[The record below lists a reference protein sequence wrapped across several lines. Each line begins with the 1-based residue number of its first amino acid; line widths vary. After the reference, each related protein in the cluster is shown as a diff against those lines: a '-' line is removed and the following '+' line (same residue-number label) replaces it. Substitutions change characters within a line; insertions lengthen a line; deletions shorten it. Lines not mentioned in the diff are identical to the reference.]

1 MLLDFHHMGACLRNM
16 LLGFVGL
23 VTAFL
28 LLPVVFIVLLSFG
41 SSRWLAFPPPG
52 WTLKWYEALL
62 ADPSW
67 LDAALTS
74 ACIAAMTAVLAVII
88 GLLASFALVRGTFR
102 GRELLRGALLTPM
115 VLPVVVFA
123 IAIYAFF
130 LKLGL
135 GGTTIGFVFAHT
147 VLALPFAI
155 IPIATALEGFDKSI
169 EDAAIICGASP
180 LEARLRVTLPSIKIG
195 IFSAAIF
202 SFLASWDEVVVAI
215 FMASPTLQTLPVKIW
230 SSLRQDLS
238 PVIAAASS
246 LLVLLTLL
254 LMIVTAL
261 LRWRFSK

>member
-1 MLLDFHHMGACLRNM
+1 MLLDYDRMGGLRLA
-16 LLGFVGL
+16 LLGFTAL
-23 VTAFL
+23 VAGFL

-52 WTLKWYEALL
+52 WTLKWYQELF
-62 ADPSW
+62 ADPAW

-74 ACIAAMTAVLAVII
+74 ARIATMTAILAVAI
-88 GLLASFALVRGTFR
+88 GLLASFALVRERFA
-102 GRELLRGALLTPM
+102 GREILRGLLLTPM

-130 LKLGL
+130 LRLGL
-135 GGTTIGFVFAHT
+135 GGTTTGFVIAHT

-155 IPIATALEGFDKSI
+155 IPIAAALEGFDKSI
-169 EDAAIICGASP
+169 EDAAIVCGASP
-180 LEARLRVTLPSIKIG
+180 LEARLRITLPSIRIG

-215 FMASPTLQTLPVKIW
+215 FMASPSLQTLPVKIW
-230 SSLRQDLS
+230 SSLRSDLS

-246 LLVLLTLL
+246 LLVGLTLA
-254 LMIVTAL
+254 LMVVTAL
-261 LRWRFSK
+261 LQRKFRT

>member
-1 MLLDFHHMGACLRNM
+1 MLLDYDRMGWLKIA
-16 LLGFVGL
+16 LLGFTAL
-23 VTAFL
+23 VAGFL

-52 WTLKWYEALL
+52 WTLKWYRQLF
-62 ADPSW
+62 ADSAW

-74 ACIAAMTAVLAVII
+74 ARIATMTAILSVVI
-88 GLLASFALVRGTFR
+88 GLLASFALVRGNFR
-102 GRELLRGALLTPM
+102 GREILRGLLLTPM

-130 LKLGL
+130 LRLGL
-135 GGTTIGFVFAHT
+135 GGTSIGFVIAHT

-169 EDAAIICGASP
+169 EDAAIVCGASP
-180 LEARLRVTLPSIKIG
+180 LEARLRITLPSIRIG

-215 FMASPTLQTLPVKIW
+215 FMASPSLQTLPVKIW
-230 SSLRQDLS
+230 GSLRSDLS

-246 LLVLLTLL
+246 LLVGLTLA
-254 LMIVTAL
+254 LMVVTAL
-261 LRWRFSK
+261 LQRKVRT

>member
-1 MLLDFHHMGACLRNM
+1 MLLDYDRLGWLKGA
-16 LLGFVGL
+16 LLAFTACVA
-23 VTAFL
+23 AFL

-52 WTLKWYEALL
+52 WTLKWYQELF

-67 LDAALTS
+67 LEAALTS
-74 ACIAAMTAVLAVII
+74 ARIATLTVLLAVVI
-88 GLLASFALVRGTFR
+88 GLLASFALVRGNFR
-102 GRELLRGALLTPM
+102 GREILRGLLLTPM

-130 LKLGL
+130 LRLGL
-135 GGTTIGFVFAHT
+135 GGTTVGFVIAHT

-180 LEARLRVTLPSIKIG
+180 LEAKLRITLPSIRIG
-195 IFSAAIF
+195 IVSAAIF

-230 SSLRQDLS
+230 GSLRSDLT

-246 LLVLLTLL
+246 LLVGLTLA
-254 LMIVTAL
+254 LMVVTAL
-261 LRWRFSK
+261 LRRRLQT

>member
-1 MLLDFHHMGACLRNM
+1 MLLDYDRLGWLKIA
-16 LLGFVGL
+16 LLGFTTL
-23 VTAFL
+23 VAAFL

-52 WTLKWYEALL
+52 WTLKWYEELF

-67 LDAALTS
+67 IEAALTS
-74 ACIAAMTAVLAVII
+74 ARIATMTAILAVAI
-88 GLLASFALVRGTFR
+88 GLLASFALVRGDFR
-102 GRELLRGALLTPM
+102 GREILRGLLLTPM

-123 IAIYAFF
+123 IAIYALF
-130 LKLGL
+130 LRLGL
-135 GGTTIGFVFAHT
+135 GGTTAGFILAHT

-169 EDAAIICGASP
+169 EDAAIVCGASP
-180 LEARLRVTLPSIKIG
+180 LQAKLRITLPSIRIG

-202 SFLASWDEVVVAI
+202 SFLSSWDEVVVAI

-230 SSLRQDLS
+230 GSLRSDLT

-246 LLVLLTLL
+246 LLVALTVA
-254 LMIVTAL
+254 LMVVTAL
-261 LRWRFSK
+261 LRRKLQT

>member
-1 MLLDFHHMGACLRNM
+1 MLLDYDRMGWLKIA
-16 LLGFVGL
+16 LLGVTAL
-23 VTAFL
+23 VAAFL

-52 WTLKWYEALL
+52 WTLKWYQELF

-67 LDAALTS
+67 LEAALTS
-74 ACIAAMTAVLAVII
+74 ARIATMTAILAVVI
-88 GLLASFALVRGTFR
+88 GLLASFALVRGQFR
-102 GRELLRGALLTPM
+102 GREILRGLLLTPM

-130 LKLGL
+130 LRLGL
-135 GGTTIGFVFAHT
+135 GGTTIGFVIAHT

-169 EDAAIICGASP
+169 EDAAIVCGASP
-180 LEARLRVTLPSIKIG
+180 LEAKLRITLPSIRIG

-202 SFLASWDEVVVAI
+202 AFLASWDVVVVAI

-230 SSLRQDLS
+230 GSLRSDLS
-238 PVIAAASS
+238 PVIAAAAS
-246 LLVLLTLL
+246 LLVGLTLA
-254 LMIVTAL
+254 LMVVTAL
-261 LRWRFSK
+261 LRRKFQT

>member
-1 MLLDFHHMGACLRNM
+1 MLLDYDRLGWLRAA
-16 LLGFVGL
+16 LLGFTGL
-23 VTAFL
+23 VAAFL

-52 WTLKWYEALL
+52 WTLKWYEELF
-62 ADPSW
+62 ADPAW
-67 LDAALTS
+67 LEAALTS
-74 ACIAAMTAVLAVII
+74 ARIATMAASLAVVI
-88 GLLASFALVRGTFR
+88 GLLASFALVRGQFR
-102 GRELLRGALLTPM
+102 GRNVLRGLLLTPM

-130 LKLGL
+130 LRIGL
-135 GGTTIGFVFAHT
+135 GGTTAGFVIAHT

-155 IPIATALEGFDKSI
+155 IPITAALEGFDKSI
-169 EDAAIICGASP
+169 EDAAIVCGASP
-180 LEARLRVTLPSIKIG
+180 FEAKLRVTLPAIKIG

-202 SFLASWDEVVVAI
+202 AFLASWDEVVVAI

-230 SSLRQDLS
+230 GSLRQDLS

-246 LLVLLTLL
+246 LLVLLTLS

-261 LRWRFSK
+261 IRRKLSK

>member
-1 MLLDFHHMGACLRNM
+1 MLLDYDRLGWLRAA
-16 LLGFVGL
+16 LLGFTGL
-23 VTAFL
+23 VAAFL

-52 WTLKWYEALL
+52 WTLKWYEELF
-62 ADPSW
+62 ADPAW
-67 LDAALTS
+67 LEAALTS
-74 ACIAAMTAVLAVII
+74 ARIATMAAILAVAI
-88 GLLASFALVRGTFR
+88 GLLASFALVRAQFR
-102 GRELLRGALLTPM
+102 GGNTLRGLLLTPM

-130 LKLGL
+130 LRIGL
-135 GGTTIGFVFAHT
+135 GGTTAGFVIAHT

-155 IPIATALEGFDKSI
+155 IPITAALEGFDKSI
-169 EDAAIICGASP
+169 EDAAIVCGASP
-180 LEARLRVTLPSIKIG
+180 FEAKLRVTLPAIKIG

-202 SFLASWDEVVVAI
+202 AFLASWDEVVVAI

-230 SSLRQDLS
+230 GSLRQDLS

-246 LLVLLTLL
+246 LLVLVTLS

-261 LRWRFSK
+261 IRRKLSK

>member
-1 MLLDFHHMGACLRNM
+1 MLLDYDRLGWLRAA
-16 LLGFVGL
+16 LAGFTTL
-23 VTAFL
+23 IAAFL

-52 WTLKWYEALL
+52 WTLKWYQELL
-62 ADPSW
+62 ADPAW
-67 LDAALTS
+67 VDAALTS
-74 ACIAAMTAVLAVII
+74 AKIAAMAAILAVLI
-88 GLLASFALVRGTFR
+88 GLLASFSLVRGEFR
-102 GRELLRGALLTPM
+102 GRQLLRVLLLTPM

-130 LKLGL
+130 LRIGL
-135 GGTTIGFVFAHT
+135 AGTTIGFVIAHT
-147 VLALPFAI
+147 ILALPFAI

-169 EDAAIICGASP
+169 EDAAIVCGASP
-180 LEARLRVTLPSIKIG
+180 LQARLRITLPSIRIG

-230 SSLRQDLS
+230 GSLRADLS
-238 PVIAAASS
+238 PVVAAASS
-246 LLVLLTLL
+246 LLVGLTLA

-261 LRWRFSK
+261 LRRRLSR

>member
-1 MLLDFHHMGACLRNM
+1 MLLDYDRMGGLRVA
-16 LLGFVGL
+16 LFGFTAL
-23 VTAFL
+23 VAGFL

-52 WTLKWYEALL
+52 WTLKWYQELF
-62 ADPSW
+62 ADPAW

-74 ACIAAMTAVLAVII
+74 ARIATMTAILAVLI
-88 GLLASFALVRGTFR
+88 GLIASFALVRGQFA
-102 GRELLRGALLTPM
+102 GREILRGLLLTPM

-130 LKLGL
+130 LRLGL
-135 GGTTIGFVFAHT
+135 GGTTIGFVIAHT

-169 EDAAIICGASP
+169 EDAAIVCGASP
-180 LEARLRVTLPSIKIG
+180 LEARLRITLPSIRIG

-215 FMASPTLQTLPVKIW
+215 FMASPSLQTLPVKIW
-230 SSLRQDLS
+230 GSLRSDLS

-246 LLVLLTLL
+246 LLVGLTLA
-254 LMIVTAL
+254 LMVVTAL
-261 LRWRFSK
+261 LQRKFRT